1 MKNYY
6 KPGECITRQMTP
18 EEMEAD
24 RKRREQERLKNPWR
38 YSGKKPIQEY
48 MCYAHEKKT
57 RYEIHK
63 MKRGKK

>member
-1 MKNYY
+1 MKNYC

-18 EEMEAD
+18 EEREAD
-24 RKRREQERLKNPWR
+24 RKRREQERMKYPWR
-38 YSGKKPIQEY
+38 YSGKPIQEY

>member
-1 MKNYY
+1 MNDYE
-6 KPGECITRQMTP
+6 PGEVHTRMMTD
-18 EEMEAD
+18 EEREAD
-24 RKRREQERLKNPWR
+24 RKRREQERLEHSWR

-48 MCYAHEKKT
+48 MCYAHEKKI

>member
-1 MKNYY
+1 MNDYE
-6 KPGECITRQMTP
+6 PGEVYTRMMTP
-18 EEMEAD
+18 EEREAD
-24 RKRREQERLKNPWR
+24 RKRREQERLEHPWR

-48 MCYAHEKKT
+48 MCYAHEKKI